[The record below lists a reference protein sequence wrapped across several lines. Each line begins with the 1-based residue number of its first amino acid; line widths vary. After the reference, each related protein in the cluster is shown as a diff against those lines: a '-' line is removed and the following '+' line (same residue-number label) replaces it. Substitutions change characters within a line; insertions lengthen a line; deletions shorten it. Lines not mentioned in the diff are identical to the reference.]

1 MKDYQEA
8 RGEDLG
14 GLWGQLGWSES
25 QIAVIIAAK

>member
-14 GLWGQLGWSES
+14 GVWGQLGWSEE
-25 QIAVIIAAK
+25 QIAALSNAN